1 MPVIP
6 ILVREKIAELHR
18 GGKNSNQI
26 QKVVGHSR
34 SAILNVIRK
43 IKSGFGVEN
52 QPRTGRPPKLK
63 L

>member
-18 GGKNSNQI
+18 GDKNSNQI

-52 QPRTGRPPKLK
+52 
-63 L
+63 